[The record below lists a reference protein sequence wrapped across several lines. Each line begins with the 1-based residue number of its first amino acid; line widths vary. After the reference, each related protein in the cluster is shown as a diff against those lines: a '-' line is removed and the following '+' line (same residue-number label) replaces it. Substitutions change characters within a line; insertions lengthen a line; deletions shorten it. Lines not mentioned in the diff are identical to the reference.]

1 MMKNINDL
9 RKMME
14 LSQIKSEAYQ
24 HGYFDALADVERQ
37 HEQPADDTRIIRPI
51 VELMDLRG
59 SEPRP
64 AVKFIHDG
72 LPVQLK
78 KLKEEYGEVV
88 QAYEMGES
96 RDRLTEELADVQ
108 MVCETIMATV
118 GLTKNQRRRIRRLV
132 IKKNMARGY
141 YDEVNDK

>member
-1 MMKNINDL
+1 MKNINDL

-14 LSQIKSEAYQ
+14 LSRIKSESYQ
-24 HGYFDALADVERQ
+24 QGYFDALADVERQ
-37 HEQPADDTRIIRPI
+37 HEQPADDARIIRPI
-51 VELMDLRG
+51 VELLDLRE

-88 QAYEMGES
+88 QAYEVGES
-96 RDRLTEELADVQ
+96 RDRLAEELADVQ
-108 MVCETIMATV
+108 MVCETIMAAV
-118 GLTKNQRRRIRRLV
+118 GMSDKQRRRMRRFV
-132 IKKNMARGY
+132 IAKNMVRGY
-141 YDEVNDK
+141 YEVSDK

>member
-1 MMKNINDL
+1 MKNIAEL

-14 LSQIKSEAYQ
+14 LSRMKSESYQ
-24 HGYFDALADVERQ
+24 QGYFDALADVERQ
-37 HEQPADDTRIIRPI
+37 HEPPSDDTRIIRPI
-51 VELMDLRG
+51 VELLDLRE

-88 QAYEMGES
+88 HAYEIGES

-118 GLTKNQRRRIRRLV
+118 GLTANQRRRIRKLV

-141 YDEVNDK
+141 YEVSDK

>member
-1 MMKNINDL
+1 MKNIAEL

-14 LSQIKSEAYQ
+14 LSRVKSEAYQ

-51 VELMDLRG
+51 VELLDLRE

-78 KLKEEYGEVV
+78 KLKEEYDEVV
-88 QAYEMGES
+88 QAYEVGES

-118 GLTKNQRRRIRRLV
+118 GLTANQRRRIRRLV
-132 IKKNMARGY
+132 ITKNMARGY
-141 YDEVNDK
+141 YEVSDK

>member
-1 MMKNINDL
+1 MKNIAEL

-14 LSQIKSEAYQ
+14 LSRVKSEAYQ

-37 HEQPADDTRIIRPI
+37 HEQPSDDTRLIRPI
-51 VELMDLRG
+51 VELMDLRE

-64 AVKFIHDG
+64 AVRFLKAGIMDN
-72 LPVQLK
+72 LK
-78 KLKEEYGEVV
+78 KLKEEYSEVV
-88 QAYEMGES
+88 QAYEEGES

-118 GLTKNQRRRIRRLV
+118 GLTASQRRRIRRLV

-141 YDEVNDK
+141 YEVSDK

>member
-1 MMKNINDL
+1 MKNINDL

-51 VELMDLRG
+51 VELLDLRE

-96 RDRLTEELADVQ
+96 RDRLTEELADMQ

-118 GLTKNQRRRIRRLV
+118 GLTANQRRRIRRLV
-132 IKKNMARGY
+132 ITKNMARGY
-141 YDEVNDK
+141 YDQEATR

>member
-1 MMKNINDL
+1 MKNIAEL
-9 RKMME
+9 RKIME
-14 LSQIKSEAYQ
+14 LSRVKSESYQ
-24 HGYFDALADVERQ
+24 QGYFDALADVERQ

-51 VELMDLRG
+51 VELLDLRE

-64 AVKFIHDG
+64 AVRFLHDG
-72 LPVQLK
+72 PLVLLK

-88 QAYEMGES
+88 QAYEDGES

-118 GLTKNQRRRIRRLV
+118 GLTASQRRRIRRLV

-141 YDEVNDK
+141 YEVSDK

>member
-1 MMKNINDL
+1 MKNIAEL

-14 LSQIKSEAYQ
+14 LSRVKSEAYQ
-24 HGYFDALADVERQ
+24 QGYFDALADVEHQ
-37 HEQPADDTRIIRPI
+37 HEQPADNARIIRPI
-51 VELMDLRG
+51 VELIDLRE

-78 KLKEEYGEVV
+78 KLKEEYDEVV
-88 QAYEMGES
+88 QAYEVGES

-118 GLTKNQRRRIRRLV
+118 GLTANQRRRIRRLV

-141 YDEVNDK
+141 YEVSDK

>member
-1 MMKNINDL
+1 MKNIAEL

-14 LSQIKSEAYQ
+14 LSRVKSEAYQ
-24 HGYFDALADVERQ
+24 QGYFDALADVERQ

-51 VELMDLRG
+51 VELMDLRE

-78 KLKEEYGEVV
+78 KLKEEYDEVV

-118 GLTKNQRRRIRRLV
+118 GLTANQRRRIRRLV

-141 YDEVNDK
+141 YEVSDK

>member
-1 MMKNINDL
+1 MNNIADL

-51 VELMDLRG
+51 VELLDLRE

-78 KLKEEYGEVV
+78 KLKEEYDEVV
-88 QAYEMGES
+88 QAYEMGEG

-118 GLTKNQRRRIRRLV
+118 GLTANQRRRIRRLV

-141 YDEVNDK
+141 YEVSDK

>member
-1 MMKNINDL
+1 MKNIAEL
-9 RKMME
+9 RKVME
-14 LSQIKSEAYQ
+14 LSRVKSEAYQ

-37 HEQPADDTRIIRPI
+37 HEQPSDDTRIIRPI
-51 VELMDLRG
+51 VELMDLRE

-78 KLKEEYGEVV
+78 KLEEEYGEVV
-88 QAYEMGES
+88 QAYEMEES

-118 GLTKNQRRRIRRLV
+118 GLTANQRRRIRRLV

-141 YDEVNDK
+141 YEVSDK

>member
-1 MMKNINDL
+1 MKNINDL

-51 VELMDLRG
+51 VELLDLRE

-96 RDRLTEELADVQ
+96 RDRLTEELADLQ

-118 GLTKNQRRRIRRLV
+118 GLSVIQRRRIRRLV
-132 IKKNMARGY
+132 ITKNMARGY
-141 YDEVNDK
+141 YDQDVAR

>member
-1 MMKNINDL
+1 MKNIAEL

-14 LSQIKSEAYQ
+14 LSRVKSEAYQ

-37 HEQPADDTRIIRPI
+37 HEQPSDDTRIIRPI
-51 VELMDLRG
+51 VELMDLRE

-78 KLKEEYGEVV
+78 KLKEEYDEVV

-118 GLTKNQRRRIRRLV
+118 GLTANQRRRIRRLV

-141 YDEVNDK
+141 YEVSDK

>member
-1 MMKNINDL
+1 MKNIAEL

-14 LSQIKSEAYQ
+14 LSRMKSESYQ
-24 HGYFDALADVERQ
+24 QGYFDALADVEHQ

-51 VELMDLRG
+51 VELLDLRE

-64 AVKFIHDG
+64 AVRFMHDG
-72 LPVQLK
+72 PLVLLK

-88 QAYEMGES
+88 QAYEEGES

-108 MVCETIMATV
+108 MVCETIMAAV
-118 GLTKNQRRRIRRLV
+118 GLTANQRRRIRRLV

-141 YDEVNDK
+141 YEGADK

>member
-1 MMKNINDL
+1 MKNIAEL

-14 LSQIKSEAYQ
+14 LSRVKSEAYQ
-24 HGYFDALADVERQ
+24 QGYFDALADVEHQ
-37 HEQPADDTRIIRPI
+37 HEQPADDKHIIRPI
-51 VELMDLRG
+51 VELLDLRE

-78 KLKEEYGEVV
+78 KLKEEYDEVV
-88 QAYEMGES
+88 QAYEMGEG

-118 GLTKNQRRRIRRLV
+118 GLTANQRRQVRRLV
-132 IKKNMARGY
+132 IKKNMTRGY
-141 YDEVNDK
+141 YEVSDK

>member
-1 MMKNINDL
+1 MKNIAEL

-14 LSQIKSEAYQ
+14 LSRMKSESYQ
-24 HGYFDALADVERQ
+24 QGYFDALADVERQ
-37 HEQPADDTRIIRPI
+37 HEPPSDDTRIIRPI
-51 VELMDLRG
+51 VELLDLRE

-78 KLKEEYGEVV
+78 KLKEEYDEVV

-118 GLTKNQRRRIRRLV
+118 GLTANQRRRIRRLV

-141 YDEVNDK
+141 YEVSDK

>member
-1 MMKNINDL
+1 MKNIAEL

-14 LSQIKSEAYQ
+14 LSRVKSEAYQ
-24 HGYFDALADVERQ
+24 QGYFDALADVERQ

-64 AVKFIHDG
+64 AMKFIHDG

-78 KLKEEYGEVV
+78 KLKEEYDEVV

-118 GLTKNQRRRIRRLV
+118 GLTANQRRRIRRLV

-141 YDEVNDK
+141 YEVSDK

>member
-1 MMKNINDL
+1 MKNIAEL

-14 LSQIKSEAYQ
+14 LSRVKSEAYQ
-24 HGYFDALADVERQ
+24 QGYFDALADVERQ
-37 HEQPADDTRIIRPI
+37 HEQPADDKHIVRPI
-51 VELMDLRG
+51 LELLDLRE

-64 AVKFIHDG
+64 AVRFLKAGIMDN
-72 LPVQLK
+72 LK
-78 KLKEEYGEVV
+78 KLKEEYDEVV

-118 GLTKNQRRRIRRLV
+118 GLTANQRRRIRRLV

-141 YDEVNDK
+141 YEGADRK

>member
-1 MMKNINDL
+1 MKNIAEL

-14 LSQIKSEAYQ
+14 LSRVKSEAYQ
-24 HGYFDALADVERQ
+24 QGYFDALADVERQ
-37 HEQPADDTRIIRPI
+37 HEQPVDDTRIIRPI
-51 VELMDLRG
+51 VELLDLRE

-64 AVKFIHDG
+64 AVKFIHNG
-72 LPVQLK
+72 LPAQLK

-88 QAYEMGES
+88 QAYEVGES

-141 YDEVNDK
+141 YEVSDK

>member
-1 MMKNINDL
+1 MKNIAEL

-14 LSQIKSEAYQ
+14 LSRVKSEAYQ
-24 HGYFDALADVERQ
+24 QGYFDALADVERQ

-64 AVKFIHDG
+64 AMKFIHDG

-78 KLKEEYGEVV
+78 KLKEEYDEVV

-118 GLTKNQRRRIRRLV
+118 GLTANQRRRIRRLV

>member
-1 MMKNINDL
+1 MKNINDL

-37 HEQPADDTRIIRPI
+37 YEQPADDTRIIRPI
-51 VELMDLRG
+51 VELMDLRE

-78 KLKEEYGEVV
+78 KLKEEYDEVV
-88 QAYEMGES
+88 QAYEMGEG

-118 GLTKNQRRRIRRLV
+118 GLTANQRRRIRRLV

-141 YDEVNDK
+141 YEVSDK

>member
-1 MMKNINDL
+1 MKNINDL

-14 LSQIKSEAYQ
+14 LSRIKSESYQ
-24 HGYFDALADVERQ
+24 QGYFDALADVERQ
-37 HEQPADDTRIIRPI
+37 HEQPADDAHIIRPI
-51 VELMDLRG
+51 VELIDLRK

-64 AVKFIHDG
+64 AVKFIRDG

-88 QAYEMGES
+88 QAYEVGES

-118 GLTKNQRRRIRRLV
+118 GLTANQRRRIRRLV

-141 YDEVNDK
+141 YEVSDK

>member
-1 MMKNINDL
+1 MKNIAEL

-14 LSQIKSEAYQ
+14 LSRMKSEAYQ
-24 HGYFDALADVERQ
+24 QGYFDALADVERQ

-51 VELMDLRG
+51 VELMDLRE

-78 KLKEEYGEVV
+78 KLKEEYDEVV

-118 GLTKNQRRRIRRLV
+118 GLTANQRRRIRRLV

-141 YDEVNDK
+141 YEVSDK

>member
-1 MMKNINDL
+1 MKNINDL

-14 LSQIKSEAYQ
+14 LSQIKSESYQ

-37 HEQPADDTRIIRPI
+37 HEQSADDTRIIRPI
-51 VELMDLRG
+51 VELIDLRE

-118 GLTKNQRRRIRRLV
+118 GLTKNQRRRIRILV

-141 YDEVNDK
+141 YEVSDK

>member
-1 MMKNINDL
+1 MKNIADL

-51 VELMDLRG
+51 VELMDLRE

-78 KLKEEYGEVV
+78 KLKEEYDEVV
-88 QAYEMGES
+88 QAYEMGEG

-118 GLTKNQRRRIRRLV
+118 GLTANQRRRIRRLV

-141 YDEVNDK
+141 YEVSDK

>member
-1 MMKNINDL
+1 MKNIAEL

-14 LSQIKSEAYQ
+14 LSRMKSEAYQ
-24 HGYFDALADVERQ
+24 QGYFDALADVECQ

-51 VELMDLRG
+51 VELLDLRE

-78 KLKEEYGEVV
+78 KLKEEYDEVV

-118 GLTKNQRRRIRRLV
+118 GLTANQRRRIRRLV

-141 YDEVNDK
+141 YEVSDK

>member
-1 MMKNINDL
+1 MKNINDL

-51 VELMDLRG
+51 VELLDLRE

-88 QAYEMGES
+88 QAYEVGES

-118 GLTKNQRRRIRRLV
+118 GLTANQRRRIRRLV
-132 IKKNMARGY
+132 ITKNMARGY
-141 YDEVNDK
+141 YDQEAK

>member
-1 MMKNINDL
+1 MKNINDL

-51 VELMDLRG
+51 VELLDLRE

-78 KLKEEYGEVV
+78 KLKEEYSEVV
-88 QAYEMGES
+88 QAYEVGES

-118 GLTKNQRRRIRRLV
+118 GLTANQRRRIRRLV

-141 YDEVNDK
+141 YEVSDK

>member
-1 MMKNINDL
+1 MKNINDL

-37 HEQPADDTRIIRPI
+37 HEQLADDTRIIRPI
-51 VELMDLRG
+51 VELLDLRE

-78 KLKEEYGEVV
+78 KLKEEYDEVV

-108 MVCETIMATV
+108 IVCETIMATV
-118 GLTKNQRRRIRRLV
+118 GLTANQRRRIRRLV

-141 YDEVNDK
+141 YDEVNNK

>member
-1 MMKNINDL
+1 MKNIAEL

-14 LSQIKSEAYQ
+14 LSRMKSESYQ
-24 HGYFDALADVERQ
+24 QGYFDALADVERQ

-64 AVKFIHDG
+64 AMKFIHDG

-78 KLKEEYGEVV
+78 KLKEEYDEVV

-118 GLTKNQRRRIRRLV
+118 GLTANQRRRIRRLV

-141 YDEVNDK
+141 YEVSDK

>member
-1 MMKNINDL
+1 MKNIAEL

-14 LSQIKSEAYQ
+14 LSRVKSEAYQ
-24 HGYFDALADVERQ
+24 QGYFDALADVERQ
-37 HEQPADDTRIIRPI
+37 HEQPADDKHIIRPI
-51 VELMDLRG
+51 VELLDLRE

-88 QAYEMGES
+88 QAYEVGES

-118 GLTKNQRRRIRRLV
+118 GLTANQRRRVRRLV

-141 YDEVNDK
+141 YEVSDK

>member
-1 MMKNINDL
+1 MKSINDL
-9 RKMME
+9 IKMME
-14 LSQIKSEAYQ
+14 LSQIKSEAYR
-24 HGYFDALADVERQ
+24 HGYFDALSDVERQ
-37 HEQPADDTRIIRPI
+37 REQPADDTRIIRPV
-51 VELMDLRG
+51 VELLDLRE

-78 KLKEEYGEVV
+78 KLKEEYDEVV

-118 GLTKNQRRRIRRLV
+118 GLTANQRRRIRRLV

>member
-1 MMKNINDL
+1 MKNIAEL

-14 LSQIKSEAYQ
+14 LSRVKSEAYQ
-24 HGYFDALADVERQ
+24 QGYFDALADVECQ

-51 VELMDLRG
+51 VELLDLRE

-78 KLKEEYGEVV
+78 KLKEEYGEVG
-88 QAYEMGES
+88 QAYEVGES

-118 GLTKNQRRRIRRLV
+118 GLTANQRRRIRRLV

-141 YDEVNDK
+141 YEVSDK